1 MANKLFLIG
10 INSYEHQNHLASSV
24 KDITDFKN
32 ILLEKYDFHS
42 EDVYEIT
49 NENAT
54 SKKIQDALRGYG
66 RSLNSDDNLIIYY
79 SGHGEYDEDLDIG
92 YWVPYEASEYTHFIQ
107 NSNIITFLSRISCK
121 HIILISDSCF
131 SNSIFRTGRTKQV
144 DEYFEKSSRWALT
157 SAFHEAKDSDSS
169 SNTLFA
175 ECIIDSL
182 KDSEKDIR
190 FSEVIESVKSR
201 FENNIFQ
208 APQGA
213 PLNIEQHHGGEFIF
227 KIKESHDSR
236 GLKGYVDFRK
246 ILNFYKR
253 NSRFEEVAIFED
265 KSKKIGYQLFS
276 EFDSV
281 LNTSTYY
288 LYLYE
293 GINQT
298 QTYLDLTK
306 KHKEIFSGKTVIFI
320 PIEKDQKNIELR
332 KNNIREKFKPISLFY
347 IDEFIREHCTPKVIQ
362 DESEKYLNIKNFITP
377 EIHTGDETTSLKL
390 YFEKWHKQVDEPIL
404 VVKGS
409 GGIGKTTLAYYF
421 ADRLIEFTPS
431 NYVLFIDSSLIKDS
445 LIKNKNRE
453 NLNLYNFY
461 EALFDITDNIH
472 EKLSEDLFQLNVD
485 AGNILVI
492 IDGLDEI
499 ISKVPNFDTTRFL
512 ESIKL
517 SSSDLG
523 NGKVIITCRSYFWD
537 SSGFSGKDFPVI
549 ELEPFTESQSKE
561 FFNKSFETDTKKLS
575 SAIRLANGFKFPE
588 EQNENIYHPYVLDII
603 RSIVESDN
611 NIVDFELSD
620 IESSYLC
627 KGISNDYITYRICD
641 REIKRVGQISVDEQ
655 IDLFI
660 YMSVNRGGL
669 INSNNLHS
677 EVSKAVGRNVDNTNI
692 EAFKSHPFLECKD
705 GVIKFKYDFLSD
717 LFKSIYISNF
727 FIYDNDCEEITDE
740 FLEIVNDSCWY
751 GSPISSDIPKR
762 ITSWNDDNLLLVSEF
777 ISQIRKKSNELKSR
791 KTISNIFNLCL
802 TINHKFYPNDID
814 NNTDLIKKIFESK
827 KGCLEGVSIIDL
839 NGDKSIKFNFES
851 LTISNST
858 FDNFGNFWKCR
869 FDNSTKFV
877 QSELLNL
884 NERISSSVLGKDSF
898 VDCTF
903 DSGLTSTIE
912 TIDSNKGNR
921 RTKVKAFVHDFFH
934 LFVSNGRLGRQ
945 WEHKVIAPRFN
956 GINKCNLNY
965 KKVVGIFKSNGVL
978 LITDELGKR
987 KFTISDDCKA
997 DVNNY
1002 LNDGTLSNE
1011 ITKIIQELS

>member
-1 MANKLFLIG
+1 M
-10 INSYEHQNHLASSV
+10 
-24 KDITDFKN
+24 
-32 ILLEKYDFHS
+32 
-42 EDVYEIT
+42 
-49 NENAT
+49 
-54 SKKIQDALRGYG
+54 
-66 RSLNSDDNLIIYY
+66 
-79 SGHGEYDEDLDIG
+79 
-92 YWVPYEASEYTHFIQ
+92 
-107 NSNIITFLSRISCK
+107 
-121 HIILISDSCF
+121 
-131 SNSIFRTGRTKQV
+131 V

-157 SAFHEAKDSDSS
+157 SAFYEAKDSDEI

-182 KDSEKDIR
+182 KDTEKDIR
-190 FSEVIESVKSR
+190 FSEVIEKVKVR
-201 FENNIFQ
+201 FENNLFQ

-213 PLNIEQHHGGEFIF
+213 PLNLEDHHGGEFIF
-227 KIKESHDSR
+227 KITKSHDSR
-236 GLKGYVDFRK
+236 NLKGYVDFRK

-253 NSRFEEVAIFED
+253 NSLFKEVAIFED
-265 KSKKIGYQLFS
+265 KSKRIGYQLFS

-281 LNTSTYY
+281 LDTSTYY

-298 QTYLDLTK
+298 QTYTDLMN
-306 KHKEIFSGKTVIFI
+306 KHGEIFSGKTVIFI

-332 KNNIREKFKPISLFY
+332 KNNIKEKFKPISLFY

-377 EIHTGDETTSLKL
+377 EIHIGDETTSLKS
-390 YFEKWHKQVDEPIL
+390 YFEKWHKQIDDPIL

-485 AGNILVI
+485 AGNILII

-561 FFNKSFETDTKKLS
+561 FFKKSFENDTKKLS
-575 SAIRLANGFKFPE
+575 NAVRLANGFKFPE
-588 EQNENIYHPYVLDII
+588 GENKNIYHPYVLDII

-611 NIVDFELSD
+611 NLVDFELSEV
-620 IESSYLC
+620 ESSYLC
-627 KGISNDYITYRICD
+627 KYISNDYITYRICD
-641 REIKRVGQISVDEQ
+641 REIKRVGQVSVDEQ
-655 IDLFI
+655 IKFFI

-669 INSNNLHS
+669 IMSDNLHS
-677 EVSKAVGRNVDNTNI
+677 EVKKAVGRTVDNTNI
-692 EAFKSHPFLECKD
+692 EAFKSHPFLVCKD

-717 LFKSIYISNF
+717 LFKAIYVSSF
-727 FIYDNDCEEITDE
+727 FIYDNDFETITDE

-762 ITSWNDDNLLLVSEF
+762 IVSWDDGNLLLVSDF
-777 ISQIRKKSNELKSR
+777 ISQIKSKLNVLKSR
-791 KTISNIFNLCL
+791 KSIANIFNLCL
-802 TINHKFYPNDID
+802 QINHKFYPNDIES
-814 NNTDLIKKIFESK
+814 NTDLIKNLFEIK
-827 KGCLEGVSIIDL
+827 NGQLDGISIIDL

-851 LTISNST
+851 VTISNST
-858 FDNFGNFWKCR
+858 IDNFGNFWKCK
-869 FDNSTKFV
+869 FDTSTRFV
-877 QSELLNL
+877 QSELVNL
-884 NERISSSVLGKDSF
+884 NEKISSSILGKDNF
-898 VDCTF
+898 IDCTF
-903 DSGLTSTIE
+903 DSGLTSAIE

-921 RTKVKAFVHDFFH
+921 RAKIKAFVHDFFH

-945 WEHKVIAPRFN
+945 WEHKVIAPRFS

-965 KKVVGIFKSNGVL
+965 KKVVSIFKSNGVL
-978 LITDELGKR
+978 VISDELGKR
-987 KFTISDDCKA
+987 KFTISDDSKA

-1002 LNDGTLSNE
+1002 LNDGTLSDS
-1011 ITKIIQELS
+1011 ITKIIQELL